1 MAASRPPIDGG
12 TVLITGASS
21 GIGLELARQL
31 APRAGSLVA
40 VARREERLV
49 GLKDELSARHPGLV
63 VRTEPCDLSDPEAV
77 DALSGRLLE
86 DFGAVDV
93 LVNNAGA
100 GLQGLGLQG
109 LYEKSE
115 WHRVYGFIRLNVVA
129 LALLT
134 RRLTPTMVARRKGG
148 VLNISSG
155 AGVAIMPGMAAY
167 VGTKHFITGFTE
179 TLRAELNDTG
189 VVVSQALPGPVE
201 TGFDEAAKIGPP
213 GLMDRFFRI
222 SATRCAREVIW
233 DFERGR
239 SMIFPGSAY
248 GAVMALQGTLPR
260 ALQRRAASS
269 QARRLR
275 KGQRSQKGTASW
287 ADLPRS

>member
-1 MAASRPPIDGG
+1 MTASRPPIDGG

-31 APRAGSLVA
+31 APRASSLVA
-40 VARREERLV
+40 VARRKERLM

-77 DALSGRLLE
+77 DALSGRLME
-86 DFGAVDV
+86 AFGAVDV

-100 GLQGLGLQG
+100 GLEG
-109 LYEKSE
+109 LYENSDWEK
-115 WHRVYGFIRLNVVA
+115 VYRLIRLNVVA

-134 RRLTPTMVARRKGG
+134 RRLTPAMVARRKGG

-167 VGTKHFITGFTE
+167 VGTKHFVTGFTE
-179 TLRAELNDTG
+179 TLRVELDATG
-189 VVVSQALPGPVE
+189 VVISQALPGPVE
-201 TGFDEAAKIGPP
+201 TGFDEAANIGPP
-213 GLMDRFFRI
+213 GVMDRFFRI
-222 SATRCAREVIW
+222 SAARCAREVIRG
-233 DFERGR
+233 FERGR
-239 SMIFPGSAY
+239 PMIFPGSTY

-260 ALQRRAASS
+260 TFQRQAASS

-275 KGQRSQKGTASW
+275 GRPA
-287 ADLPRS
+287 